1 MSHLN
6 NQKNEL
12 IPLAAISNETAMYQ
26 KEVEMVLLKSQI
38 SFQKQQLLEKIDN
51 SLLNHDKQLFLDL
64 SSQYNQLLDKYSH
77 LI

>member
-1 MSHLN
+1 
-6 NQKNEL
+6 
-12 IPLAAISNETAMYQ
+12 MYQ